1 MKPSRQQPATGHRG
15 VGASPDTQ
23 IRPELV
29 DRLIELYCDWR
40 VECADVQASY
50 ERFLDTPG
58 PDRAVA
64 FAAYFAALDREQSAC
79 DSYAEQV
86 RLIQARC
93 RSVWLPSD

>member
-1 MKPSRQQPATGHRG
+1 VKPSRERPATGHGEAGRSP
-15 VGASPDTQ
+15 GAQIHPD
-23 IRPELV
+23 LV
-29 DRLIELYCDWR
+29 DRLLELYCDWR

-50 ERFLDTPG
+50 ERFLDTP
-58 PDRAVA
+58 PADRAAA

-93 RSVWLPSD
+93 RSVWAPS